1 MQAQETSKL
10 MEKDEEEAERL
21 MPLYNFLRRRFAY
34 VLVDHCEF
42 DDAERMLNEMIENG
56 QDVNF
61 AKGELEYIKRI
72 QESEKEKE

>member
-1 MQAQETSKL
+1 
-10 MEKDEEEAERL
+10 
-21 MPLYNFLRRRFAY
+21 
-34 VLVDHCEF
+34 
-42 DDAERMLNEMIENG
+42 MIENG